1 MTERKKTNKG
11 TRKLVTVLLA
21 FAMAFTLV
29 AAMPVNPMATVSAA
43 SKTIITGGEGTLEGT
58 LSTDEAYK
66 VEVDDC
72 CLKVTVGT
80 STYKFRNYL
89 NIVGIAT
96 VAEDDL
102 LHILT
107 LSGKYYVVDLR
118 YGSFVTIEVW
128 RNSSTSKYAVKS
140 SDSYEVFGST
150 IVDTKYFYERVSVNS
165 VSRERLVN
173 RAEFD
178 AIVNPGGSSSDD
190 PSDPSDPTPSVTTKY
205 SVGFN
210 TNGGS
215 YIADQIVEKGQKV
228 IRPTDPTK
236 SGYTFAGWYA
246 DSALTSPF
254 DFNTPITS
262 ETTLYAKWTENGN
275 STPTPVSVEK
285 FMVSFN
291 TNGGSY
297 VASQIVEAG
306 SKANRPTD
314 PTKSGYTFAGWFAD
328 SNLTSS
334 FDFNTP
340 INANTIVYAKWTDNG
355 NSTPTPVSVEKF
367 MVSFNTNGGS
377 YVASQIVEAGSKAL
391 RPSDPTKSGY
401 TFAGWFADSN
411 LTSSFDFNTP
421 INANTTVYAKWTETK
436 KEQQPSTE
444 NVDTGDW
451 PEVEWPTLDDKP
463 STEQPKTETPTSEQ
477 PKTEIPTSEQPTTD
491 TKITGEFDID
501 WWYAKYAAGNITW
514 EQLMQVLYKYQ
525 WKAAKEENSKEIT
538 YYFYDDNGNLIRTE
552 KVGKTVEQSA
562 GVGEGSANV
571 DTKGAANVKVAEKE
585 AGTATVKVELETT
598 TTGGSNDSASAA
610 AAAEAAKAAAEAAKA
625 VSNVA
630 VTNNS
635 NSSKT
640 ETYYHVKRKGK
651 KVTLECRKAKKT
663 GAVCSVYFN
672 KKKHIAKYDGITYKN
687 IKYVGYTQ
695 GSRMILMIT
704 RKNKVYIVPRN
715 KGEIGKIYT
724 KRVLKGKWKLAIEDN
739 AGLVIRVSDKKSKVK
754 GVKDATPKKIKT
766 DKY

>member
-1 MTERKKTNKG
+1 MMTERKKTNKG

-306 SKANRPTD
+306 SKANRPT
-314 PTKSGYTFAGWFAD
+314 
-328 SNLTSS
+328 
-334 FDFNTP
+334 
-340 INANTIVYAKWTDNG
+340 
-355 NSTPTPVSVEKF
+355 
-367 MVSFNTNGGS
+367 
-377 YVASQIVEAGSKAL
+377 
-391 RPSDPTKSGY
+391 DPTKSGY